1 MGEPLGR
8 HTGYKATVVRVITQ
22 RPCISFFVTL
32 LCALILG
39 GAGLALGGMSID
51 TEGWE
56 TRGTDIADRAM
67 TIKTW
72 QAGKFTLSEGVPLAF
87 GKDENKRRRLLSL
100 EEVNNGA
107 GQLPS
112 EVPQPVPGHRGR
124 ALLNSYTPAPCTDPY
139 YPKCADD
146 CADQERQDNDAYN
159 QWNGGDL
166 MVIFSGAADLLA
178 AESLKE
184 MCHAED
190 RVVAMAG
197 YSNNCAM
204 AAATC
209 TGNPPSD
216 PGLASVHDGNS
227 RCLPPKSLVRFL
239 MAKYDVKTCDEF
251 TTKSGLDAN
260 IETVRT
266 KLATCADAFRAD
278 PENMGD
284 CRDNGFNA
292 AGTFIFIFIWAIRLT
307 SCFVYSAQRGLRPAP
322 ERPAH
327 RNLK

>member
-107 GQLPS
+107 GQLSS
-112 EVPQPVPGHRGR
+112 EVSQAGPGHRGR
-124 ALLNSYTPAPCTDPY
+124 ALLNSYTPAPCADPY

-166 MVIFSGAADLLA
+166 MVIFSGA
-178 AESLKE
+178 
-184 MCHAED
+184 
-190 RVVAMAG
+190 V
-197 YSNNCAM
+197 
-204 AAATC
+204 C
-209 TGNPPSD
+209 T
-216 PGLASVHDGNS
+216 A
-227 RCLPPKSLVRFL
+227 
-239 MAKYDVKTCDEF
+239 
-251 TTKSGLDAN
+251 
-260 IETVRT
+260 
-266 KLATCADAFRAD
+266 
-278 PENMGD
+278 
-284 CRDNGFNA
+284 
-292 AGTFIFIFIWAIRLT
+292 
-307 SCFVYSAQRGLRPAP
+307 
-322 ERPAH
+322 
-327 RNLK
+327 